1 MVEEHDAGAT
11 LLHRQRLVWKA
22 SLVCPPRSGPIEAVA
37 ALTLTHARPYAP
49 VTLPDGGRLHLL
61 KHVRM
66 DSIPPVLLTAAVF
79 GLYINAHTPD
89 SQRYINGMVE
99 MLLPQPSGEI
109 ASADLAATAIL
120 ARVETRIATDL
131 SSSPAA
137 LIDPFAESPDNG
149 GAEIS
154 PLSRLR
160 NDPYALVYLS
170 RSVDGSSMGH
180 TSQHHLVL
188 HLLECPQSLQLL
200 SSVAI
205 HHTHH
210 DSHPYAKEKEE
221 EPLSTQLE
229 TEYRFIELLTS
240 QRNERT
246 RIQRTQS
253 TESMMKVS
261 SVNLLTRQ
269 GAASNIAGNRRISKK
284 MTLSD
289 IEHMALSQTSN
300 TPSSSLTRPPRPPEE
315 VSPQPC
321 PEIEQKNK
329 KIAKQLIIS
338 SLKERGV
345 GRDHPDFAA
354 LWGQIYHSL
363 KFALRDKIDRR
374 LFPPR
379 ELKQESDKHAN
390 FYCTPL

>member
-1 MVEEHDAGAT
+1 MVEEHDGGAT
-11 LLHRQRLVWKA
+11 LHRQRLVWKA
-22 SLVCPPRSGPIEAVA
+22 SLVCPPRSGPIEAVV
-37 ALTLTHARPYAP
+37 ALTLAHAKPSAP

-61 KHVRM
+61 KYVRM

-79 GLYINAHTPD
+79 RLYINAHTPD

-99 MLLPQPSGEI
+99 MLLPPAGGEM

-131 SSSPAA
+131 SSSPAV
-137 LIDPFAESPDNG
+137 LIDPFAESPGNSD
-149 GAEIS
+149 AEIS
-154 PLSRLR
+154 PPDRLR

-170 RSVDGSSMGH
+170 RSADGNGMSH
-180 TSQHHLVL
+180 VPQHHLVL
-188 HLLECPQSLQLL
+188 HLLECPQSLQPLA
-200 SSVAI
+200 SIAI
-205 HHTHH
+205 HRTHC
-210 DSHPYAKEKEE
+210 DSQLRATGEEK
-221 EPLSTQLE
+221 PLSALLE

-253 TESMMKVS
+253 TESMMKAS
-261 SVNLLTRQ
+261 SGNLLTRQ
-269 GAASNIAGNRRISKK
+269 GAASSIAGNRRISKK

-289 IEHMALSQTSN
+289 IEHMALSQTSK
-300 TPSSSLTRPPRPPEE
+300 TPSSSLARPPNPPEE
-315 VSPQPC
+315 ISPQPC
-321 PEIEQKNK
+321 PEIEQQNK

-363 KFALRDKIDRR
+363 KFALRDKIARR

>member
-1 MVEEHDAGAT
+1 
-11 LLHRQRLVWKA
+11 
-22 SLVCPPRSGPIEAVA
+22 
-37 ALTLTHARPYAP
+37 
-49 VTLPDGGRLHLL
+49 
-61 KHVRM
+61 
-66 DSIPPVLLTAAVF
+66 
-79 GLYINAHTPD
+79 
-89 SQRYINGMVE
+89 
-99 MLLPQPSGEI
+99 
-109 ASADLAATAIL
+109 
-120 ARVETRIATDL
+120 
-131 SSSPAA
+131 
-137 LIDPFAESPDNG
+137 
-149 GAEIS
+149 
-154 PLSRLR
+154 
-160 NDPYALVYLS
+160 
-170 RSVDGSSMGH
+170 MGH